1 MMKATILTA
10 LVASASAFAPAS
22 QVRKVYGISHTWNW
36 IWFWI
41 WICIS
46 EQYSTVQQYRIYD
59 VMWFIYG
66 RDNTLVDGLG
76 QI

>member
-36 IWFWI
+36 IWFGFGFV
-41 WICIS
+41 
-46 EQYSTVQQYRIYD
+46 YLNSTVQQYRIYD
-59 VMWFIYG
+59 VMWFIYS